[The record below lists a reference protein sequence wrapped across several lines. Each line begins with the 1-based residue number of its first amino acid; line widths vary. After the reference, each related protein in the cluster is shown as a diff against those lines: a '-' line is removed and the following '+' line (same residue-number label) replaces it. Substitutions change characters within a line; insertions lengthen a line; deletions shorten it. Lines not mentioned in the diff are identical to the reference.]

1 MTAPRSSAPQAADSR
16 AVAPTVLVVMG
27 VSGSGKSTVAA
38 LLAERLGWT
47 FADGDDFHTQESI
60 ARMRDGHP
68 LDDAARQPWLGRI
81 RAWIDARLAA
91 GENAVVACSALKRAY
106 RRTLTGDSG
115 HVRIVFLE
123 GSRAVIQDRVQARH
137 GHFMPASLLDSQFAA
152 LEPPGPEEDPITV
165 GIEDG
170 PDAIVAAVAA
180 RLDIPAGDV
189 CG

>member
-1 MTAPRSSAPQAADSR
+1 MGSKTPCA
-16 AVAPTVLVVMG
+16 LVVMG

-38 LLAERLGWT
+38 LVAERLGWT
-47 FADGDDFHTQESI
+47 FADGDDFHTPESI
-60 ARMRDGHP
+60 ARMQEGHP

-81 RAWIDARLAA
+81 RAWIDARVAA

-106 RRTLTGDSG
+106 RRTLIGDPRR
-115 HVRIVFLE
+115 VRIVFLE
-123 GSRAVIQDRVQARH
+123 GSRAVIQDRILARH

-170 PDAIVAAVAA
+170 PDAIVAAIAT
-180 RLDIPAGDV
+180 RLDIPAGDI